1 MKFKSDGVEEISSK
15 IRIFQENLIG
25 RKTLKWDHDLLW
37 KLANRN
43 PIILAKL
50 CTLIILL
57 KNRKISDNYEG
68 SDSYKNKSFWLKII
82 WSAKVQ
88 RIRSMRIKANR
99 KSLQDWSRRRSQK
112 SKEAIMMQEYLQ
124 KSSQKKIFLDKYQK
138 QFIIIINYS
147 MKKWPIQERKW

>member
-1 MKFKSDGVEEISSK
+1 MESEKYQAKSGF
-15 IRIFQENLIG
+15 FQENLIG
-25 RKTLKWDHDLLW
+25 RKTLKWDQDHDLLW
-37 KLANRN
+37 KLANQD

-82 WSAKVQ
+82 WSATVQ
-88 RIRSMRIKANR
+88 RMRSMRIKANK
-99 KSLQDWSRRRSQK
+99 KSLKDWSRRRSQK

-124 KSSQKKIFLDKYQK
+124 KSSQKIFLDKYQK
-138 QFIIIINYS
+138 NYNHY
-147 MKKWPIQERKW
+147 